1 MSERFDISK
10 EKLLKIDTK
19 YNLEDSIYKSLEI
32 EYYSIIVSMIC
43 FICNNKNIF
52 RKNADLAEFY
62 EAVFKFKL
70 KKYAIKNRSLIL
82 AHTVREV
89 SKIENRPNYEKYA
102 NRLNM
107 VINRMLK
114 DDNKFTYIDYIRE
127 L

>member
-1 MSERFDISK
+1 MSEGFDISK

-19 YNLEDSIYKSLEI
+19 YNLEDSRYKSLEI

-52 RKNADLAEFY
+52 GKNADLAEFY

>member
-19 YNLEDSIYKSLEI
+19 YNLEDSRYKSLEI

-43 FICNNKNIF
+43 FICNKKNIF

>member
-19 YNLEDSIYKSLEI
+19 YNLEDSRYKSLEI

-43 FICNNKNIF
+43 FICNNKNTF

>member
-1 MSERFDISK
+1 
-10 EKLLKIDTK
+10 
-19 YNLEDSIYKSLEI
+19 
-32 EYYSIIVSMIC
+32 MIC

-62 EAVFKFKL
+62 EAVFKIRAS

-82 AHTVREV
+82 AHTVREI

>member
-10 EKLLKIDTK
+10 EKLLKVDFK
-19 YNLEDSIYKSLEI
+19 YNIEENRYKPIEI

-43 FICNNKNIF
+43 FICSNKSIF
-52 RKNADLAEFY
+52 RKNTDLAEFY
-62 EAVFKFKL
+62 ETVFKFKI
-70 KKYAIKNRSLIL
+70 KKYATKNRSLIL
-82 AHTVREV
+82 AHTIREI
-89 SKIENRPNYEKYA
+89 SKIENRCSYEKYA

-114 DDNKFTYIDYIRE
+114 DDSELKYIDYIRE